1 MPANGWHAT
10 SGQFRYCGAILWY
23 VAWGQ
28 WRNWFISRI
37 ILVFPLGCQDLTMSK
52 IILGGFNLVDVGF
65 TVGWNSMWRMVQCVF
80 THVHTSSACYVFLV
94 MCTCTPSLSISPI
107 HSGTRQWTCVNLF
120 EPHRPDAV
128 HTVVCTRS
136 GGESVLF
143 AVSISLAK
151 TDIFVL
157 LLVGFN
163 SVVRTQIFLVNIHFK
178 AFGAICGW
186 QTA

>member
-1 MPANGWHAT
+1 M
-10 SGQFRYCGAILWY
+10 
-23 VAWGQ
+23 
-28 WRNWFISRI
+28 
-37 ILVFPLGCQDLTMSK
+37 
-52 IILGGFNLVDVGF
+52 
-65 TVGWNSMWRMVQCVF
+65 F
-80 THVHTSSACYVFLV
+80 THFLHIMFV
-94 MCTCTPSLSISPI
+94 LLMCTFTPSLSISPI
-107 HSGTRQWTCVNLF
+107 HSGTRQWTCANLI
-120 EPHRPDAV
+120 EPYRPDAV

-151 TDIFVL
+151 TEIFVL

-186 QTA
+186 QNSIDSRCVNWRFIEIDFSYVIWFEVKSSWVWQASGTTETGWGWDASIAMMSTQLGPLWNSGIEQSLKKCIAHKDVQ